1 MRYALTTILLLAI
14 YSTTYSQPPG
24 GGRPGRFDPAEM
36 VKREQQNVKT
46 KVSDLSEDQMI
57 LIDGIYEEFAV
68 TITETMEEGRNSEKR
83 EDMRTKMRALRE
95 EKNELMQD
103 VLNDSQYAEYE
114 KIIAEGRR
122 RPNQPKDS
130 EEETPN

>member
-1 MRYALTTILLLAI
+1 MKYPLSFILLI
-14 YSTTYSQPPG
+14 VVYCSTYSQPPG

-57 LIDGIYEEFAV
+57 LIDGIYEEYAV
-68 TITETMEEGRNSEKR
+68 TITETMEEGRNGEKR
-83 EDMRTKMRALRE
+83 EDVRAKMRKLRD
-95 EKNELMQD
+95 EKSELIRD
-103 VLNDSQYAEYE
+103 VLNDTQYAEYE

-130 EEETPN
+130 EEETSN